1 MINNLLMEFERSIFR
16 IHEQS
21 LKSRMCPL
29 VLHTAACLLLLLAT
43 GTFVNLVAYHVVFTG
58 KSSVVQKALTD

>member
-1 MINNLLMEFERSIFR
+1 MEFERSIFR

-29 VLHTAACLLLLLAT
+29 VLHAAVGVLLLLAT
-43 GTFVNLVAYHVVFTG
+43 GTFVNLMAYHVVFTG
-58 KSSVVQKALTD
+58 RGSVVQRALTD